1 MKKRLLYLLIVLTF
15 FSCGT
20 YPRTQK
26 TAMAD
31 GSIYFDETSVPDSL
45 RAFYYYTEG
54 LKAALIYENSGDAR
68 AWFGKAI
75 AEDSLFAP
83 AYYQTAELLMEASPG
98 EALPYSRKAEA
109 LDSMNVTYR
118 SQLGRALVTSGHL
131 EEALPI
137 YGKLLK
143 EDPHNP
149 LNYRMLAAL
158 YDISGQPYTA
168 ISILDSA
175 EYRLGRI
182 EELSSQKRQLL
193 MSVRMFDKA
202 LEETNALINDYPYD
216 DMNYV
221 IRGDLYRMM
230 GKDSAALANY
240 TEALRIDSTNVGT
253 LGTLADFYQKKRD
266 ANNYLVTVKKI
277 FESDDFPKE
286 HKIEVF
292 NDLTSDIRFYG
303 ANYFMMNALAG
314 TLLLKYPDDFSIL
327 ALYGTHLIRS
337 GEIDQALALYKS
349 FSEENHTQKEPYYAI
364 IDIESY
370 LQRPDS
376 VAKYS
381 DKALAQFPKDSEL
394 YMRKGFAL
402 GNMQRSGEAVEAYK
416 KGLKY
421 AQSDS
426 VKSAMAG
433 IMGDHYHQEGDIKK
447 TYDYYR
453 RALKYNPDN
462 ETVLNNYAYYLGEED
477 RDLEKALE
485 MSGRANE
492 LRPGN
497 STFLDTHAWILYKL
511 GRYEEAKQFMLQ
523 AVSLDSSGSDVLFLH
538 YGDILHK
545 LGDDFMARIYWRK
558 ALEKGYDAKEIENR
572 LKLTGE

>member
-364 IDIESY
+364 IDIF
-370 LQRPDS
+370 S
-376 VAKYS
+376 VPIRLPNTRIRRWPNS
-381 DKALAQFPKDSEL
+381 
-394 YMRKGFAL
+394 RKTASFTCARGSHL
-402 GNMQRSGEAVEAYK
+402 VTCRG
-416 KGLKY
+416 
-421 AQSDS
+421 
-426 VKSAMAG
+426 AG
-433 IMGDHYHQEGDIKK
+433 KPWKRIK
-447 TYDYYR
+447 R
-453 RALKYNPDN
+453 
-462 ETVLNNYAYYLGEED
+462 G
-477 RDLEKALE
+477 
-485 MSGRANE
+485 
-492 LRPGN
+492 
-497 STFLDTHAWILYKL
+497 
-511 GRYEEAKQFMLQ
+511 
-523 AVSLDSSGSDVLFLH
+523 
-538 YGDILHK
+538 
-545 LGDDFMARIYWRK
+545 
-558 ALEKGYDAKEIENR
+558 
-572 LKLTGE
+572 